1 MRKIKKRIK
10 KKELFI
16 DTSPK
21 IKMSE
26 IIAEY
31 ASDYINMGN
40 NTEERQNFL
49 NSACSAWNIAVLP
62 EHLRSEALRRNI
74 EEYKK
79 INSGIG
85 DEDDLKH
92 DMEIL
97 IQEKIR
103 MFPKL
108 KKVILDATIEPV
120 NDEQYRITVISSD
133 NPQQLKQMLP

>member
-26 IIAEY
+26 IIGEY

-40 NTEERQNFL
+40 NTEERQNFF

-62 EHLRSEALRRNI
+62 EHLRMGNGVKYPFDS
-74 EEYKK
+74 
-79 INSGIG
+79 
-85 DEDDLKH
+85 
-92 DMEIL
+92 
-97 IQEKIR
+97 
-103 MFPKL
+103 
-108 KKVILDATIEPV
+108 
-120 NDEQYRITVISSD
+120 
-133 NPQQLKQMLP
+133 